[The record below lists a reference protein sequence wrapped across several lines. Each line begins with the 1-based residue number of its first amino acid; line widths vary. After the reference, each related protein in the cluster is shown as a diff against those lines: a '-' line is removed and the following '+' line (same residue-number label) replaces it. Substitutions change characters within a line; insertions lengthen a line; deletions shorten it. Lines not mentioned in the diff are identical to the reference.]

1 MIKLD
6 LKLENRQKYFYA
18 KQASELYDDTI
29 ELVCPY
35 YSVAH
40 HMLVDLVRNFFT
52 ANSFKN
58 STKKNWILDVGAGT
72 GAESIPLM
80 QEFPNVN
87 VVAVDFTSE
96 MRKVFEKNFNQEVGT
111 AAKEV
116 RYKYLTS
123 DFMSSELTP
132 DFLKNLISP
141 PSEKNQYSIVVS
153 AYTIH
158 HYDLEDKKKF
168 YQKIFNV
175 LKQGGVFINID
186 LFNYDSPMLSKIAHE
201 NDIEWIKA
209 QFKNPSSQF
218 KNAPNIPEKERK
230 VLSKAWVNHYTYD
243 NILHPVSTQLSLLK
257 DVGFSEV
264 ANPFIYYQNGLIW
277 ARK

>member
-6 LKLENRQKYFYA
+6 LKIENRQKYFYA

-35 YSVAH
+35 YNVAH
-40 HMLVDLVRNFFT
+40 HMLVDLVRNFFSMGGSKMPT
-52 ANSFKN
+52 
-58 STKKNWILDVGAGT
+58 TKNWILDVGAGT

-80 QEFPNVN
+80 QEFPYVN
-87 VVAVDFTSE
+87 VVAVDFTNE
-96 MRKVFEKNFNQEVGT
+96 MKNVFEKNFNQNIGSGT
-111 AAKEV
+111 KEV
-116 RYKYLTS
+116 RYNYLTS
-123 DFMSSELTP
+123 DFMAPELTA
-132 DFLKNLISP
+132 DYLKNLISTP
-141 PSEKNQYSIVVS
+141 ALKNYYSVVVS

-175 LKQGGVFINID
+175 LKEGGIFINID

-201 NDIEWIKA
+201 NDVDWIKS
-209 QFKNPSSQF
+209 QFKNPSQQF
-218 KNAPNIPEKERK
+218 SNAANIPEKERK
-230 VLSKAWVNHYTYD
+230 LLSKAWVNHYTYD

-257 DVGFSEV
+257 EVGFSEV

>member
-6 LKLENRQKYFYA
+6 LKIENRQKYFYA

-40 HMLVDLVRNFFT
+40 HMLVDIVRNFFST
-52 ANSFKN
+52 SGSKMPT
-58 STKKNWILDVGAGT
+58 TKKWILDVGAGT

-80 QEFPNVN
+80 KEFPFVN
-87 VVAVDFTSE
+87 IVAVDFTNE
-96 MRKVFEKNFNQEVGT
+96 MKSVFEKNFNQSVDSSF
-111 AAKEV
+111 KED

-123 DFMSSELTP
+123 DFISSELTA
-132 DFLKNLISP
+132 DYLKSLISTHELKNY
-141 PSEKNQYSIVVS
+141 YSVVVS

-168 YQKIFNV
+168 FQKIFNV
-175 LKQGGVFINID
+175 LKEGGIFINID
-186 LFNYDSPMLSKIAHE
+186 LFNYHSPILSKIAHE
-201 NDIEWIKA
+201 NDVDWIKS
-209 QFKNPSSQF
+209 QFKNPSEQF
-218 KNAPNIPEKERK
+218 SKAKYISEKERK
-230 VLSKAWVNHYTYD
+230 LLSKAWLNHYTYD
-243 NILHPVSTQLSLLK
+243 NILHPVSTQLSILK

>member
-6 LKLENRQKYFYA
+6 LKIENRQKYFYA

-35 YSVAH
+35 YTVAH
-40 HMLVDLVRNFFT
+40 HMLVDLVRDFFN
-52 ANSFKN
+52 ASGSKL
-58 STKKNWILDVGAGT
+58 STTKNWILDVGAGT

-80 QEFPNVN
+80 KEFPFVN

-96 MRKVFEKNFNQEVGT
+96 MKKVFEKNFNQSIGT
-111 AAKEV
+111 ATQEV
-116 RYKYLTS
+116 RYKYLSS
-123 DFMSSELTP
+123 DFMGVELTA
-132 DFLKNLISP
+132 DSLKKLISP
-141 PSEKNQYSIVVS
+141 PSEKNYYSIVVS

-175 LKQGGVFINID
+175 LKEGGIFINID

-201 NDIEWIKA
+201 NDIDWIKS

-218 KNAPNIPEKERK
+218 SKANNISEKERK
-230 VLSKAWVNHYTYD
+230 LLSKAWVNHYTYD

-257 DVGFSEV
+257 DVGFCEV